1 MPIPKPLSLNLS
13 ETERA
18 ELEKLVKRHT
28 VGQQIALRARIILAT
43 AKGKNNCQIALELQV
58 SRQMVR
64 LWRER
69 WLQLH
74 PLPLTELSVEER
86 LEDLPRPG
94 APARISAA
102 QRCQIEAL
110 VCEKPEDSDRPISQW
125 TGREIAAE
133 IIKRGIVPQISARHA
148 GRLLKRGRSQTS
160 SDPLL
165 ADHQTR

>member
-13 ETERA
+13 EAEQA

-28 VGQQIALRARIILAT
+28 VSQQIALRARIVLA
-43 AKGKNNCQIALELQV
+43 AAAGKSNSQIAQELHV
-58 SRQMVR
+58 SRRMVR

-69 WLQLH
+69 WLHLQTITLAD
-74 PLPLTELSVEER
+74 LSVEER
-86 LEDLPRPG
+86 LADLPRPG
-94 APARISAA
+94 APARITAA

-110 VCEKPEDSDRPISQW
+110 ACEKPEASDRPISHW
-125 TGREIAAE
+125 TGREIADE
-133 IIKRGIVPQISARHA
+133 IIQRGIVEQISARHA

-165 ADHQTR
+165 ANQQTR

>member
-1 MPIPKPLSLNLS
+1 MPIPKPLPLQLDQN
-13 ETERA
+13 EKDG
-18 ELEKLVKRHT
+18 LEQLIKRHKA
-28 VGQQIALRARIILAT
+28 GQQIVLRARIILA
-43 AKGKNNCQIALELQV
+43 AAEGKSNCQIARELQV

-69 WLQLH
+69 WLQLQSI
-74 PLPLTELSVEER
+74 PLTELSVEER
-86 LEDLPRPG
+86 LEDLARPG

-110 VCEKPEDSDRPISQW
+110 ACEKPEDSARPISQW

-133 IIKRGIVPQISARHA
+133 IIKRGIVSQISARHA
-148 GRLLKRGRSQTS
+148 GRLLKRSRSQTAF
-160 SDPLL
+160 DPLL